1 MLGLP
6 FMVYTTTSRAECR
19 SGYYQ
24 KTFEVIEIHLASFFI
39 GRCYCVLSVNGS
51 IEMSVEA
58 LVQMTFDL
66 TSVGA
71 VPSRGAL
78 GHIFSTYEPHN

>member
-1 MLGLP
+1 MGTIRNL
-6 FMVYTTTSRAECR
+6 SE
-19 SGYYQ
+19 
-24 KTFEVIEIHLASFFI
+24 TFEVIEIHLASFFI

-51 IEMSVEA
+51 IEMFVEA
-58 LVQMTFDL
+58 MVQLTFDL

-78 GHIFSTYEPHN
+78 GHSPPTSRTVSGGVNPNVQWKRLM